1 MHIHVSQAIFS
12 LNLIKWSKILVL
24 WYKNVL
30 FHFLEKNNKMRNE
43 IIYAIQRWSRVIL
56 CKQKYN
62 PINEITLWKKYK
74 KKAIRLG
81 FIYGELW
88 VRVMVFNAT
97 FNNISVVSWQSVL
110 LVGVLGEHH
119 RLAISHS
126 HTII

>member
-1 MHIHVSQAIFS
+1 M
-12 LNLIKWSKILVL
+12 
-24 WYKNVL
+24 
-30 FHFLEKNNKMRNE
+30 
-43 IIYAIQRWSRVIL
+43 

-62 PINEITLWKKYK
+62 PIIQLTLWKKYK

-126 HTII
+126 HTVSHKIVSITSRLSEIRTHNVSGDMH